1 MLHWGVGCCIG
12 VRGVVWGCGGD
23 VLGCGVLYWGVGCCI
38 GVLGVG

>member
-12 VRGVVWGCGGD
+12 VRGD